1 MQPIGGC
8 MDQIKVGNFI
18 AAMRKEKG
26 LTQESLGERMGVT
39 NKTISRWE
47 TGKYMPDIDKLQELS
62 TCLGVSV
69 NELLSGE
76 KIESTDDFVRKAD
89 ANLVEVLNLHSAF
102 SLQEKIAFYKRK
114 WLKEHKSYIVMW
126 VLVCFALLVAAIVI
140 KNPIGFMV
148 VALAGLFIYGYVRN
162 KMMIYVESHAFRK

>member
-1 MQPIGGC
+1 

-26 LTQESLGERMGVT
+26 LTQESLGERLGVT

-62 TCLGVSV
+62 TFLGVSV

-76 KIESTDDFVRKAD
+76 KIESADEFVKKAD

-102 SLQEKIAFYKRK
+102 SLQEKITFYKRK

-126 VLVCFALLVAAIVI
+126 VLVWLALLVASIFL
-140 KNPIGFMV
+140 KHPIEYV
-148 VALAGLFIYGYVRN
+148 VGPLAGLIIYGYVRN
-162 KMMIYVESHAFRK
+162 KMMIYVEGHAFRK

>member
-1 MQPIGGC
+1 

-26 LTQESLGERMGVT
+26 LTQESLGERLGVT

-62 TCLGVSV
+62 TSLGVSV

-76 KIESTDDFVRKAD
+76 KIESADEFVKKAD

-102 SLQEKIAFYKRK
+102 SLQEKITFYKRK

-126 VLVCFALLVAAIVI
+126 VLVWLALLVASIFL
-140 KNPIGFMV
+140 KHPIEYV
-148 VALAGLFIYGYVRN
+148 VGPLAGLIIYGYVRN

>member
-1 MQPIGGC
+1 

-18 AAMRKEKG
+18 AAMRKEQG
-26 LTQESLGERMGVT
+26 LTQEGLGEKLGVT

-76 KIESTDDFVRKAD
+76 KIENQDDFVKIAD

-102 SLQEKIAFYKRK
+102 SLQEKISFYKRK
-114 WLKEHKSYIVMW
+114 WIKEHKTYIIMW
-126 VLVCFALLVAAIVI
+126 VIIWFALLAAAIAF
-140 KNPIGFMV
+140 KNPVGFLV
-148 VALAGLFIYGYVRN
+148 LLLAGLVIYGYVRN
-162 KMMIYVESHAFRK
+162 KMMIYVESHAFCK